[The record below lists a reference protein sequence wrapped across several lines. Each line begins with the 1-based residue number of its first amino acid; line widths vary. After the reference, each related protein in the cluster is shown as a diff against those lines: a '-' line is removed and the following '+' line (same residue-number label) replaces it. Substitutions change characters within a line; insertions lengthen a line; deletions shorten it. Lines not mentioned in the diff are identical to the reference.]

1 LTFNVRK
8 LERQKEISLYLLLR
22 QFDRDVSFR
31 ICLQVRHRAEDGAID
46 TVVRVP
52 VPNVTCCALG
62 GANLRTLYIT
72 TTRRKMTEEELLEK
86 PEAGSLFQVEVPVP
100 GLPEPEFNLSLM

>member
-1 LTFNVRK
+1 
-8 LERQKEISLYLLLR
+8 
-22 QFDRDVSFR
+22 
-31 ICLQVRHRAEDGAID
+31 
-46 TVVRVP
+46 
-52 VPNVTCCALG
+52 LG